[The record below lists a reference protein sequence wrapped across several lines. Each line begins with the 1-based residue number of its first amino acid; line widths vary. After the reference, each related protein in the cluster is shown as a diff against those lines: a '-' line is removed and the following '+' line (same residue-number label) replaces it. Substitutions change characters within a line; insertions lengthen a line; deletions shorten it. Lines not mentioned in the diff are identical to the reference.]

1 LKVLPEINS
10 HKTKPP
16 SGGFFVPVFDT
27 M

>member
-16 SGGFFVPVFDT
+16 YGGFFVPVFDT